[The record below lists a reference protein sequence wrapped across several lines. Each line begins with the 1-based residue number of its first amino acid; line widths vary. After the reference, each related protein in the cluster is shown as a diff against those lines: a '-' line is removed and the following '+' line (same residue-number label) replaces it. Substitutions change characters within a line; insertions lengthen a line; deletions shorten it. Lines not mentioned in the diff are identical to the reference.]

1 MEKELLLSARGI
13 CKAFGPTRAL
23 IDVDFDL
30 YRGEVHGLIGENGS
44 GKSTF
49 SSIVAGAQ
57 PCDSGSFQLKGQ
69 DYMPKNMVDA
79 QNHGVGMI
87 VQEQGTIGNISVA
100 SNVFTGR
107 LEEFSKFGFIN
118 MKAVTKRAQ
127 EILNEIGAGDINAAS
142 LTATLNFE
150 DRKIVEIARVMVADP
165 DILIVDETTT
175 ALALKGR
182 KILYDLIERFRANNK
197 AVVFISHDLDELM
210 SVCSKVTVLRDGRI
224 IQSLEGDEI
233 TQNNM
238 RKLMVGRELSE
249 HYFREDHECTFG
261 DEVVLDAKQITY
273 GSFTNVDLQ
282 LHKGEILG
290 ICGLSDCGMHEL
302 GKVLFGIEKP
312 ITGRVT
318 LPQLEKDA
326 EIISPSFA
334 VKHGMGYLSKDRDRE
349 SVILNASILENIE
362 MPSLSRLAGP
372 LGYISSKSEQ
382 TLAQKQIDVLK
393 IKCRDSK
400 QRLTEL
406 SGGNKQKV
414 VFSKWLGCESDILI
428 LDCATRGIDVGV
440 KAAIY
445 QLLEEMKADGKSI
458 VLISEELPEMIGM
471 CDRMLVMKDGEITA
485 EFRRSAEL
493 TEADIIKFMI
503 GSVESNAG

>member
-57 PCDSGSFQLKGQ
+57 PCDSGMFQLKGQ

-107 LEEFSKFGFIN
+107 LEEFTKFGFLN
-118 MKAVTKRAQ
+118 MKNVTRRAQ
-127 EILNEIGAGDINAAS
+127 EILNDIGAGDINAAA
-142 LTATLNFE
+142 LTGMLNFE

-165 DILIVDETTT
+165 DVLIVDETTT
-175 ALALKGR
+175 ALAMKGR
-182 KILYDLIERFRANNK
+182 KILYDLIERFRSNNK
-197 AVVFISHDLDELM
+197 AVIFISHDLDELM
-210 SVCSKVTVLRDGRI
+210 EVCNKVTVLRDGRI

-233 TQNNM
+233 NQDNM
-238 RKLMVGRELSE
+238 RRLMVGRELSD
-249 HYFREDHECTFG
+249 HYFREDYICSYGE
-261 DEVVLDAKQITY
+261 DVVLDAEQITF
-273 GSFTNVDLQ
+273 GSFTNLSLQ
-282 LHKGEILG
+282 LHKSEILG

-312 ITGRVT
+312 ITGSVT
-318 LPQLEKDA
+318 LPQLGKKVTVKN
-326 EIISPSFA
+326 PHFA
-334 VKHGMGYLSKDRDRE
+334 VQHGMGYLSKDRDRE
-349 SVILNASILENIE
+349 SVILSATILENVE
-362 MPSLSRLAGP
+362 MPSLGRLSGP
-372 LGYISSKSEQ
+372 FGYISSHDEKRLSQE
-382 TLAQKQIDVLK
+382 QIDILK
-393 IKCRDSK
+393 IKCRNSG

-414 VFSKWLGCESDILI
+414 VFSKWLACKSEILI

-445 QLLEEMKADGKSI
+445 QLLEDIKAEGKSI
-458 VLISEELPEMIGM
+458 ILISEELPEMIGM

-485 EFRRSAEL
+485 EFHRRADL
-493 TEADIIKFMI
+493 TEADIIKYTI
-503 GSVESNAG
+503 GSVESDAS

>member
-30 YRGEVHGLIGENGS
+30 HRGEVHGLIGENGS

-118 MKAVTKRAQ
+118 MKNVTQRAQ
-127 EILNEIGAGDINAAS
+127 AILNEIGAGDINAAS

-165 DILIVDETTT
+165 DVLIVDETTT
-175 ALALKGR
+175 ALAMKGR
-182 KILYDLIERFRANNK
+182 KILYDLIERFKKNNK
-197 AVVFISHDLDELM
+197 AVIFISHDLDELM
-210 SVCSKVTVLRDGRI
+210 KVCNIITVLRDGRI
-224 IQSLEGDEI
+224 IQSLEGKEI
-233 TQNNM
+233 TQDNM
-238 RKLMVGRELSE
+238 RRLMVGREFSD
-249 HYFREDHECTFG
+249 HYFRDDFECTY
-261 DEVVLDAKQITY
+261 EEKVVLEAKNITY
-273 GSFTNVDLQ
+273 GPFTNISLQ
-282 LHKGEILG
+282 LHKSEILG
-290 ICGLSDCGMHEL
+290 ICGLSDCGMHDL
-302 GKVLFGIEKP
+302 GKILFGIEKP
-312 ITGRVT
+312 ITGSVT
-318 LPQLEKDA
+318 LPQCGQDA
-326 EIISPSFA
+326 EVKNPFYA
-334 VKHGMGYLSKDRDRE
+334 VQHGIGYLSKDRDRE

-362 MPSLSRLAGP
+362 IPSLGRLQSF
-372 LGYISSKSEQ
+372 LGYISSKKEKE
-382 TLAQKQIDVLK
+382 LAQEQIDVLK
-393 IKCRDSK
+393 IKCRSPN

-414 VFSKWLGCESDILI
+414 VFSKWLGCNSDILI

-445 QLLEEMKADGKSI
+445 RLLEKMKAEGKSI

-471 CDRMLVMKDGEITA
+471 CDRMLVMKDGQITA
-485 EFRRSAEL
+485 EFQRSADL

-503 GSVESNAG
+503 GSVEKNAG